1 MARLTVGHKA
11 ALPRDI
17 IPDMLL
23 AQSLAVPRETQ
34 ALLLDMDG
42 VLIDSLALDFA
53 VVERLL
59 RRHVPGVAVPLETI
73 KRYFPYSLPDFW
85 ARVCASVD
93 VRLTDQEITDLVRSH
108 EEERLSAVAD
118 VHAGV
123 PELLRDARSAGLRLA
138 VVSNNPKRDV
148 ERILASVKLRDLV
161 DAVVGNDAPGMERK
175 PAPDPYLAAA
185 AELGVAP
192 DRCVAIEDSV
202 LGLQAARDAGCYTVG
217 VATGASSLDELSG
230 SGLADRCHRDLRPNM
245 VSLGREGITRK
256 SLDTPNDFVSH
267 MVEHI
272 AWRLGCS
279 IELRWNNDDWRGLG
293 TALGTEIARIPR
305 LSDSAAALGM
315 IDDGSAEVQLRVDPE
330 GGASFHASPQVDLDW
345 FLSVRCEQLSHG
357 APLVDLLDALGRAAG
372 LWITVTVASF
382 EDPHHTWEGV
392 YRAVGIALD
401 RMCNPL
407 TEEST
412 AAAAV
417 TSSLPEHSGER
428 AVERGWR
435 VESLSTGSVRLSRAT
450 AESVVAVEVSMGDP
464 GADVF
469 IEVADSVRVTG
480 FAGLV
485 DAFAREAGLRVSV
498 RFEAT
503 RLSSSHVVTE
513 DVGLALGRALRYLA
527 IERISEVGIYGAG
540 SNVRAVADLDQPVRV
555 GVSMEGRKFWKYVPL
570 DQTYPEFRRSF
581 LIGHDL
587 CGDLF
592 SEDLDDFV
600 DGFAGGLQ
608 ASVMVHIRSDVG
620 AEKGWPLLFAA
631 MGQATQ
637 ELLSVNPYRKALA
650 PGVKATL
657 A

>member
-1 MARLTVGHKA
+1 
-11 ALPRDI
+11 
-17 IPDMLL
+17 MLL
-23 AQSLAVPRETQ
+23 AQSLAVPGETQ

-42 VLIDSLALDFA
+42 VLIDSLALDFG

-59 RRHVPGVAVPLETI
+59 RRHVAASVPLETI
-73 KRYFPYSLPDFW
+73 RRYFPHSLPDFW
-85 ARVCASVD
+85 AHIAASVG
-93 VRLTDQEITDLVRSH
+93 VELTEREIADLVSSH
-108 EEERLSAVAD
+108 EVERLSAAPD

-123 PELLRDARSAGLRLA
+123 LELLRDARLAGLRLA

-148 ERILASVKLRDLV
+148 ERMLASAKLLDLV
-161 DAVVGNDAPGMERK
+161 DAVVGNDAPGMASK

-185 AELGVAP
+185 AEIGVAP
-192 DRCVAIEDSV
+192 GRCVAIEDSV
-202 LGLQAARDAGCYTVG
+202 LGLQSARDAGCYTIG

-230 SGLADRCHRDLRPNM
+230 SGLADRCHSDLRPNT
-245 VSLGREGITRK
+245 VSLGREGITCK
-256 SLDTPNDFVSH
+256 SLGTPNDFVSH

-279 IELRWNNDDWRGLG
+279 IELHWNNDDWGALG
-293 TALGTEIARIPR
+293 TALGTEIARMPR
-305 LSDSAAALGM
+305 LVDSAAALGM
-315 IDDGSAEVQLRVDPE
+315 IDDGSAEVQLRVDSK
-330 GGASFHASPQVDLDW
+330 GGASFRSSPQVDLDW
-345 FLSVRCEQLSHG
+345 FLSVRCEQLPQG
-357 APLVDLLDALGRAAG
+357 GPLVDLLDALGRAAG
-372 LWITVTVASF
+372 LRITVTVASF

-401 RMCNPL
+401 RMCNP
-407 TEEST
+407 TVEESPL
-412 AAAAV
+412 V
-417 TSSLPEHSGER
+417 VSTSPVPEYSGER

-450 AESVVAVEVSMGDP
+450 AESVVAVDVSMGNP

-485 DAFAREAGLRVSV
+485 NAFAREAGLRVSV

-540 SNVRAVADLDQPVRV
+540 SNVRALADLDQPVRV
-555 GVSMEGRKFWKYVPL
+555 GISMEGRKFWKYVPL
-570 DQTYPEFRRSF
+570 DQTYPEFRRAF

-608 ASVMVHIRSDVG
+608 ASVMLHIRSDVG
-620 AEKGWPLLFAA
+620 AEKGWPLVFAA
-631 MGQATQ
+631 MGEATQ